1 MLRRHGPSYRKVL
14 NHVVQLAMALPPPYE
29 RKPLAWQWNRKVRP
43 PAERPAMAPCITV
56 CPFARRPTHFY
67 TFNLAE
73 LESEKYSFFAV
84 AAEGCIHCLRQ
95 KYDADPHLVHAVS
108 EDRQYTALDY
118 AIWEAQKHPED
129 AAFDAVLV
137 FCSRQGAA
145 PTTTRTSS
153 CTATLAVAPQGPQAP
168 IAVA

>member
-1 MLRRHGPSYRKVL
+1 LHWDLDALFTSNAGALDELTPWKLRTSQAAHRGITAALPPFEFHKVWNRVIRRHGPSYRKVL

-118 AIWEAQKHPED
+118 AIW
-129 AAFDAVLV
+129 
-137 FCSRQGAA
+137 
-145 PTTTRTSS
+145 
-153 CTATLAVAPQGPQAP
+153 
-168 IAVA
+168 